1 MLESRTRA
9 QWGSTMRRKC
19 WTWTTLQPLHFRR
32 ASNRLMDWCSMVPC
46 TRMPLWV
53 EVSESMQ
60 RDLHWLASQT
70 DLPKQL
76 DAADWLNLQHPS
88 FILLSQTNLFWTC
101 LNALKLGCCI
111 AFLCGKKCLQAC
123 THSNLGGDSFFATDT
138 ADMLLMHVERFSPF
152 ARLPIQ
158 QILPPLHFDTP

>member
-1 MLESRTRA
+1 MVQHGAVHENA
-9 QWGSTMRRKC
+9 
-19 WTWTTLQPLHFRR
+19 FR
-32 ASNRLMDWCSMVPC
+32 
-46 TRMPLWV
+46 V

-76 DAADWLNLQHPS
+76 DAADWLKLQPFPS

-111 AFLCGKKCLQAC
+111 AFLCGKKCWQSC
-123 THSNLGGDSFFATDT
+123 THSTWGGDSFFATDT
-138 ADMLLMHVERFSPF
+138 ADILLMHVERLLSF

>member
-1 MLESRTRA
+1 LRAAQGHNGAPPCGANVGLGQLYSLYTLEGPPSIHRLVQHGA
-9 QWGSTMRRKC
+9 V
-19 WTWTTLQPLHFRR
+19 HENAFR
-32 ASNRLMDWCSMVPC
+32 
-46 TRMPLWV
+46 V

-138 ADMLLMHVERFSPF
+138 ADMLLMHVERFSSF
-152 ARLPIQ
+152 ARLPI
-158 QILPPLHFDTP
+158 HFDTP